1 MFLYLYVICHAVNH
15 LQLLFC
21 AFFHH
26 LLIQN
31 HSQIAHVQQVEDVS
45 LQPLGSCVN
54 QAEGSI
60 TFTICFNS

>member
-1 MFLYLYVICHAVNH
+1 MSCRKSLATLSLRVLSSFVNS
-15 LQLLFC
+15 
-21 AFFHH
+21 
-26 LLIQN
+26 N
-31 HSQIAHVQQVEDVS
+31 HSQITHIQRVEDVG